1 MIKVTIL
8 GNGNLATH
16 LTRVFIKKKEIDLVQ
31 VYSRNLEKMKHLSE
45 KVSITDNLLDLK
57 DADVYIIAI
66 SDNSIAE
73 FSSQL
78 NLKGKLV
85 VHTSGSITMD
95 TLKGDF
101 SRGVFYPLQ
110 TFTKGKKIKFK
121 SIPIC
126 IEASNEDDLIILEK
140 LAREVSNDVR
150 RITSLEREKLHLAAV
165 FVNNFVNHMY
175 QKANEICDDNYL
187 PFDMLYPLIKETAKK
202 IESISPMDA
211 QTGPAKRN
219 DSKTIEKHLEQLNS
233 SQKEIYTT
241 LTKSIINSFT
251 TK

>member
-31 VYSRNLEKMKHLSE
+31 VYSRNIEKMKHLSE

-95 TLKGDF
+95 TLKGGF

-126 IEASNEDDLIILEK
+126 IETSNEDDLIILEK
-140 LAREVSNDVR
+140 LAREISNDVR

-187 PFDMLYPLIKETAKK
+187 PFDILFPLIKETAKK

-241 LTKSIINSFT
+241 LTKSITNSFT

>member
-140 LAREVSNDVR
+140 LAREISNDVR

-187 PFDMLYPLIKETAKK
+187 PFDILYPLIKETAKK

-241 LTKSIINSFT
+241 LTKSITNSFT

>member
-31 VYSRNLEKMKHLSE
+31 VYSRNIEKMKHLSE

-78 NLKGKLV
+78 NLKGKFV

-241 LTKSIINSFT
+241 LTKSITNSFT

>member
-16 LTRVFIKKKEIDLVQ
+16 LIRVFIKKEQIDLVQ
-31 VYSRNLEKMKHLSE
+31 VFSRNIEKIKHLSK

-57 DADVYIIAI
+57 DADVYIISI

-85 VHTSGSITMD
+85 VHTSGSVPMD
-95 TLKGDF
+95 ALKGSF
-101 SRGVFYPLQ
+101 KKGVFYPLQ

-126 IEASNEDDLIILEK
+126 IEASNEEHLTLLEK
-140 LAREVSNDVR
+140 LAREISNDVR
-150 RITSLEREKLHLAAV
+150 HITSKEREKLHLAAV

-175 QKANEICDDNYL
+175 QKANEICDENKL
-187 PFDMLYPLIKETAKK
+187 PFDILYPLIKETAKK

-233 SQKEIYTT
+233 SQKEIYTAIT
-241 LTKSIINSFT
+241 NSITNSFT